1 MSHAF
6 TDQDIQQLEHGEGQR
21 LYGDGALVVLK
32 GMLEAGISYFCGYPG
47 SPTSNLID
55 AAADA
60 YEKVLKPR
68 GIYMES
74 SANEMSAAAMCTA
87 SCYTPVRGAVT
98 WKVLGNGVATDVLDH
113 VSQIGVEGGTV
124 IVVGEDYGVSS
135 TTVAQRTLPWAMKSG
150 IVVIDPRADQQL
162 LLKLT
167 RESFELSEASNTV
180 VALLLRPQLSHAN
193 AEVKTANN
201 APSRYNTHDKIQF
214 SVAEPHRYPLPPNT
228 QRQEVERYTDRLPR
242 AEKYILANELNEKF
256 GQGDGKIGLITH
268 GTVFNTTLRV
278 LSLLGLAD
286 ERGALDP
293 AIDLLQLNV
302 VNPLCPEQLVDFM
315 SSKEQVLLIEE
326 GQPDLIEK
334 QLRSLLH
341 ERDIKVPFTGHDL
354 IPGVGE
360 LVPGRLIGPLSE
372 FMAQHL
378 PERADEIKQRAAD
391 KLQRQQM
398 AAKLFPKPVTPRPP
412 TFCTGC
418 PERPVFS
425 QMKINEMLTGNK
437 DWHATDV
444 GCYGM
449 AGLAPF
455 NMADSNM
462 GMGGGLAAATA
473 LSAMSEQHNVSVV
486 GDGTLW
492 HSAMNT
498 CVVNGIYNQQD
509 ATYVVLDNKW
519 TAMTGAHENPN
530 SGPQL
535 TGEAGGGDLNIERTF
550 KAMGVKQ
557 IVKANPYKFKD
568 FQKKLKQIQEPKEP
582 QLRVIISEAECQLQ
596 RQRTVKPLR
605 RKMLAAGERVEV
617 ERLGVDNDVCVGD
630 HACMRVNGCPS
641 LTLNES
647 NNTLKSTQVA
657 AIDTNCVGC
666 GVCGEIAHAARLC
679 PSFHKV
685 TVSHNIG
692 WYEKLWDNL
701 KALLIPVGVKATGEA
716 TEGVG

>member
-1 MSHAF
+1 MSHAY
-6 TDQDIQQLEHGEGQR
+6 TAADIAQLEHGTGQT

-32 GMLEAGISYFCGYPG
+32 AMLESGVSYFGGYPG
-47 SPTSNLID
+47 SPTANLID

-60 YEKVLKPR
+60 YEPVLKKY
-68 GIYMES
+68 GVYMES

-98 WKVLGNGVATDVLDH
+98 WKVLGNGVSTDVIDH
-113 VSQIGVEGGTV
+113 VSQIGIEGAAV
-124 IVVGEDYGVSS
+124 LVVGEDYGVSS

-150 IVVIDPRADQQL
+150 IIVVDPRADQQVL
-162 LLKLT
+162 HRMT
-167 RESFELSEASNTV
+167 RESFELSHESGCV

-193 AEVKTANN
+193 ARVQVGDNRKGEFNVQ
-201 APSRYNTHDKIQF
+201 DKLKM

-228 QRQEVERYTDRLPR
+228 QRQEIERYSQRLPK
-242 AEKYILANELNEKF
+242 AVDYIVEHGLNERF
-256 GQGDGKIGLITH
+256 GNPQGRIGLITH
-268 GTVFNTTLRV
+268 GTVYNTTVRL
-278 LSLLGLAD
+278 LSLLGLSD
-286 ERGALDP
+286 DSGHQLHDS
-293 AIDLLQLNV
+293 IDLLQLNV
-302 VNPLCPEQLVDFM
+302 VYPLGEEQIVEFM
-315 SSKEQVLLIEE
+315 KDKDAVLLIEE
-326 GQPDLIEK
+326 GQPDLIEQK
-334 QLRSLLH
+334 IRTILH
-341 ERDIKVPFTGHDL
+341 QRGIRTPFFGHDKVS
-354 IPGVGE
+354 GVGE
-360 LVPGRLIGPLSE
+360 LVPGKLLPSLRDFFVE
-372 FMAQHL
+372 QM
-378 PERADEIKQRAAD
+378 PERADDLVARAD
-391 KLQRQQM
+391 EKLGRAQK
-398 AAKLFPKPVTPRPP
+398 AAALFPRPVTPRPP

-425 QMKINEMLTGNK
+425 QMKIQEMLTGRK

-498 CVVNGIYNQQD
+498 CVVNGLYNKQD

-535 TGEAGGGDLNIERTF
+535 TGEPGGGDLNIERTF
-550 KAMGVKQ
+550 KAMGVKE
-557 IVKANPYKFKD
+557 IVKTNPYNFRD
-568 FQKKLKQIQEPKEP
+568 FQKKLKKIQEPKDP
-582 QLRVIISEAECQLQ
+582 QLRVLISEAECQLQ
-596 RQRTVKPLR
+596 RQRSVRPARAKA
-605 RKMLAAGERVEV
+605 LAAGERVEI
-617 ERLGVDNDVCVGD
+617 ERLGVDDEVCVGD

-641 LTLNES
+641 LTLEEGP
-647 NNTLKSTQVA
+647 NTLKSAPVA
-657 AIDTNCVGC
+657 KIDTTCVGC
-666 GVCGEIAHAARLC
+666 GVCGEIAHAAKLC

-685 TVSHNIG
+685 TVTKNQS
-692 WYEKLWDNL
+692 WFEKLWHRMTD
-701 KALLIPVGVKATGEA
+701 LLIPGRAIGTA
-716 TEGVG
+716 

>member
-6 TDQDIQQLEHGEGQR
+6 SDKDVQQLEHGEGQK

-32 GMLEAGISYFCGYPG
+32 GMLEAGISYFGGYPG
-47 SPTSNLID
+47 APTSNLID
-55 AAADA
+55 AAADSYKA
-60 YEKVLKPR
+60 VLEPR

-74 SANEMSAAAMCTA
+74 SANEMSAAAMCTT
-87 SCYTPVRGAVT
+87 SCYTPIRGAVT

-113 VSQIGVEGGTV
+113 VSQIGVEGGTLV
-124 IVVGEDYGVSS
+124 VVGEDYGVSS

-167 RESFELSEASNTV
+167 RMSFELSEASNTV

-193 AEVKTANN
+193 AEIKTGNN
-201 APSRYNTHDKIQF
+201 AQPRFNTKDKIKA

-242 AEKYILANELNEKF
+242 AEKFVVANDLNERF
-256 GQGDGKIGLITH
+256 GSKQAKIGIITH
-268 GTVFNTTLRV
+268 GTVFNTVMRV
-278 LSLLGLAD
+278 FAILGLAD
-286 ERGALDP
+286 EQGNMDP
-293 AIDLLQLNV
+293 AFDLLQLNV
-302 VNPLCPEQLVDFM
+302 INPLCEDQIADFM
-315 SSKEQVLLIEE
+315 ADKDHVLLVEE
-326 GQPDLIEK
+326 GQPDLLEK
-334 QLRSLLH
+334 QIRSLLH
-341 ERDIKVPFTGHDL
+341 QRGITTPFTGHDL

-360 LVPGRLIGPLSE
+360 LVPGKLIGPLSE
-372 FMAQHL
+372 FTATHL
-378 PERADEIKQRAAD
+378 PEQAEQIKKLAAE
-391 KLQRQQM
+391 KIERQQM

-425 QMKINEMLTGNK
+425 QMKINEMLTGEK

-498 CVVNGIYNQQD
+498 CVVNGIYNKQD

-530 SGPQL
+530 SGALL
-535 TGEAGGGDLNIERTF
+535 TGEKGGGDLNIERTF

-557 IVKANPYKFKD
+557 VVKADPYKFKD
-568 FQKKLKQIQEPKEP
+568 FQKKLKKIQAPKEP
-582 QLRVIISEAECQLQ
+582 QLRVIISEGECQLQ
-596 RQRTVKPLR
+596 RQRTVKPER
-605 RKMLAAGERVEV
+605 RKLLAAGARVEV

-641 LTLNES
+641 LTLNDS
-647 NNTLKSTQVA
+647 DNLLKSAKVA
-657 AIDTNCVGC
+657 AIDTTCVGC

-685 TVSHNIG
+685 TVTHNVF
-692 WYEKLWDNL
+692 WYEKLWGRI
-701 KALLIPVGVKATGEA
+701 KSMLIPVDSTAVAG
-716 TEGVG
+716 

>member
-1 MSHAF
+1 MSHSFSAA
-6 TDQDIQQLEHGEGQR
+6 DVQQLEYGEGQR

-32 GMLEAGISYFCGYPG
+32 GMLEAGISYFGGYPG
-47 SPTSNLID
+47 APTSNLID
-55 AAADA
+55 AAADS
-60 YEKVLKPR
+60 YEAVLKPR

-87 SCYTPVRGAVT
+87 SCYTPIRGAVT
-98 WKVLGNGVATDVLDH
+98 WKVLGNGVATDVIDH
-113 VSQIGVEGGTV
+113 VSQIGVKGGAV

-135 TTVAQRTLPWAMKSG
+135 TTIAQRTLPWAMKSG
-150 IVVIDPRADQQL
+150 ILVIDPRADQQL
-162 LLKLT
+162 LLELT
-167 RESFELSEASNTV
+167 RISFELSEASNAV

-193 AEVKTANN
+193 AQVKVGNN
-201 APSRYNTHDKIQF
+201 VQPRYNTKDKIQF

-242 AEKYILANELNEKF
+242 AEQFIIDNNLNERF
-256 GQGDGKIGLITH
+256 GNDSGKIGLITH
-268 GTVFNTTLRV
+268 GTVFNTTMRL
-278 LSLLGLAD
+278 LSVLGLAD
-286 ERGALDP
+286 ESGNLDP
-293 AIDLLQLNV
+293 AFDLLQLNV
-302 VNPLCPEQLVDFM
+302 VNPLCLDQIADFM
-315 SSKEQVLLIEE
+315 ADKEQVLLIEE

-334 QLRSLLH
+334 QIRSLLH
-341 ERDIKVPFTGHDL
+341 ERKIDTPFSGHDL
-354 IPGVGE
+354 IPSVGE
-360 LVPGRLIGPLSE
+360 LIPGKLIGPLAE
-372 FMAQHL
+372 FTAQHL
-378 PERADEIKQRAAD
+378 PEKADDIRARAAA
-391 KLQRQQM
+391 KTERQQM
-398 AAKLFPKPVTPRPP
+398 AAKLFSKPVTPRPP

-425 QMKINEMLTGNK
+425 QMKINEMLTGEK

-473 LSAMSEQHNVSVV
+473 LSAMSDQHNVSVV

-498 CVVNGIYNQQD
+498 CVVNGLYNRQD
-509 ATYVVLDNKW
+509 ATYVVLDNNW

-550 KAMGVKQ
+550 KAMGVKH

-568 FQKKLKQIQEPKEP
+568 FQKKLKKIQKPKEP

-596 RQRTVKPLR
+596 RQRTVKPER
-605 RKMLAAGERVEV
+605 KKMLAAGERVEV

-641 LTLNES
+641 LTLNDS
-647 NNTLKSTQVA
+647 DNKLKSTQVA
-657 AIDTNCVGC
+657 AIDTTCVGC

-685 TVSHNIG
+685 TVIHNIN
-692 WYEKLWDNL
+692 WYEKLWIKL
-701 KALLIPVGVKATGEA
+701 KSILIPVGRTALAG
-716 TEGVG
+716 

>member
-1 MSHAF
+1 MGHAF
-6 TDQDIQQLEHGEGQR
+6 SEADIQQLEHGEGQR

-32 GMLEAGISYFCGYPG
+32 GMLEAGISYFGGYPG
-47 SPTSNLID
+47 APTSNLID

-60 YEKVLKPR
+60 YEAVLKPR

-87 SCYTPVRGAVT
+87 SCYTPIRGAVT

-113 VSQIGVEGGTV
+113 VSQIGVKGGAVV
-124 IVVGEDYGVSS
+124 IVGEDYGVSS

-150 IVVIDPRADQQL
+150 ILVIDPRADQQL
-162 LLKLT
+162 LLELT
-167 RESFELSEASNTV
+167 RISFELSEASNAV

-193 AEVKTANN
+193 AEVKVSSNQQ
-201 APSRYNTHDKIQF
+201 PRYNTKDKIEF

-228 QRQEVERYTDRLPR
+228 QRQEVERYSDRLPR
-242 AEKYILANELNEKF
+242 AEQFILDNDLNERF
-256 GQGDGKIGLITH
+256 GRSDGRLGLITH
-268 GTVFNTTLRV
+268 GTVFNTTMRV

-286 ERGALDP
+286 ENGNLDP
-293 AIDLLQLNV
+293 AFDLLQLNV
-302 VNPLCPEQLVDFM
+302 VNPLCLDQIADFM
-315 SSKEQVLLIEE
+315 ADKEQVLLIEE

-334 QLRSLLH
+334 QIRSLLH
-341 ERDIKVPFTGHDL
+341 ERKIDTPFTGHDL

-360 LVPGRLIGPLSE
+360 LLPGKLIGPLAE
-372 FMAQHL
+372 FTAQHL
-378 PERADEIKQRAAD
+378 PEKADDIKARAAE
-391 KLQRQQM
+391 KIERQQM
-398 AAKLFPKPVTPRPP
+398 AAKLFSKPVTPRPP

-425 QMKINEMLTGNK
+425 QMKINEMLTGEK

-473 LSAMSEQHNVSVV
+473 LSAMSSQHNVSVV

-498 CVVNGIYNQQD
+498 CVVNGLYNQQD

-568 FQKKLKQIQEPKEP
+568 FQKKLKKIQAPKDP

-596 RQRTVKPLR
+596 RQRSVKPE
-605 RKMLAAGERVEV
+605 RKRMLAAGERVEV

-641 LTLNES
+641 LTLDDS
-647 NNTLKSTQVA
+647 NNKLKSTQVA
-657 AIDTNCVGC
+657 AIDTTCVGC

-685 TVSHNIG
+685 TVTHNIN
-692 WYEKLWDNL
+692 WYEKLWL
-701 KALLIPVGVKATGEA
+701 KLKSVLIPVGRTAAAG
-716 TEGVG
+716 

>member
-6 TDQDIQQLEHGEGQR
+6 SDKDVQQLEHGEGQK

-32 GMLEAGISYFCGYPG
+32 GLLEAGISYFGGYPG
-47 SPTSNLID
+47 APTSNLID
-55 AAADA
+55 AAADSYKA
-60 YEKVLKPR
+60 VLEPR

-74 SANEMSAAAMCTA
+74 SANEMSAAAMCTT
-87 SCYTPVRGAVT
+87 SCYTPIRGAVT

-124 IVVGEDYGVSS
+124 VVVGEDYGVSS

-167 RESFELSEASNTV
+167 KMSFELSEASNTV

-193 AEVKTANN
+193 AEIKTGNN
-201 APSRYNTHDKIQF
+201 AQPRFNTKEKIKA

-242 AEKYILANELNEKF
+242 AEKFVIANELNERF
-256 GQGDGKIGLITH
+256 GRQDAKIGIITH
-268 GTVFNTTLRV
+268 GTVFNTVMRV
-278 LSLLGLAD
+278 FSILGLAD
-286 ERGALDP
+286 EQGEMDP
-293 AIDLLQLNV
+293 AFDLLQLNV
-302 VNPLCPEQLVDFM
+302 INPLCEDQIADFM
-315 SSKEQVLLIEE
+315 ADKDHVLLVEE
-326 GQPDLIEK
+326 GQPDLLEK
-334 QLRSLLH
+334 QIRSLLH
-341 ERDIKVPFTGHDL
+341 QRGITTPFTGHDL

-360 LVPGRLIGPLSE
+360 LVPGKLIGPLSE
-372 FMAQHL
+372 FAAGHL
-378 PERADEIKQRAAD
+378 PERAEQIKKLAAE
-391 KLQRQQM
+391 KIERQQM
-398 AAKLFPKPVTPRPP
+398 AAKLFPRPVTPRPP

-425 QMKINEMLTGNK
+425 QMKINEMLTGEK

-498 CVVNGIYNQQD
+498 CVVNGIYNKQD

-530 SGPQL
+530 TGPLL
-535 TGEAGGGDLNIERTF
+535 TGEDGGGDLNIERTF

-568 FQKKLKQIQEPKEP
+568 FQKKLKKIQEPKEP

-596 RQRTVKPLR
+596 KQRSVKPER
-605 RKMLAAGERVEV
+605 RKLLAAGARVEV
-617 ERLGVDNDVCVGD
+617 ERLGVDNEVCVGD

-641 LTLNES
+641 LTLNTSENS
-647 NNTLKSTQVA
+647 LKSAQVA
-657 AIDTNCVGC
+657 AIDTTCVGC

-685 TVSHNIG
+685 TVTHNVL
-692 WYEKLWDNL
+692 WYEKLWGRI
-701 KALLIPVGVKATGEA
+701 KSILIPVDSTAVTG
-716 TEGVG
+716 

>member
-1 MSHAF
+1 MGHAF
-6 TDQDIQQLEHGEGQR
+6 SEADVQQLEFGEGQR

-32 GMLEAGISYFCGYPG
+32 GMLEAGISYFGGYPG
-47 SPTSNLID
+47 APTSNLID

-60 YEKVLKPR
+60 YEAVLKPR

-87 SCYTPVRGAVT
+87 SCYTPIRGAVT

-113 VSQIGVEGGTV
+113 VSQIGVKGGAVV
-124 IVVGEDYGVSS
+124 IVGEDYGVSS

-150 IVVIDPRADQQL
+150 ILVIDPRADQQL
-162 LLKLT
+162 LLELT
-167 RESFELSEASNTV
+167 RISFDLSEASNAV

-193 AEVKTANN
+193 AEVKVSSNQQ
-201 APSRYNTHDKIQF
+201 PRYNTKDKIEF

-228 QRQEVERYTDRLPR
+228 QRQEIERYSDRLPR
-242 AEKYILANELNEKF
+242 AEQFILDNDLNERF
-256 GQGDGKIGLITH
+256 GSSDGRIGLITH
-268 GTVFNTTLRV
+268 GTVFNTTMRV

-286 ERGALDP
+286 ENGNLDP
-293 AIDLLQLNV
+293 AFDLLQLNV
-302 VNPLCPEQLVDFM
+302 VNPLCLDQIADFM
-315 SSKEQVLLIEE
+315 AGKEQVLLIEE

-334 QLRSLLH
+334 QIRSLLH
-341 ERDIKVPFTGHDL
+341 ERKIDTPFSGHDL

-360 LVPGRLIGPLSE
+360 LLPGKLIGPLAE
-372 FMAQHL
+372 FTAQHL
-378 PERADEIKQRAAD
+378 PEKADDIKARAAE
-391 KLQRQQM
+391 KTERQQM
-398 AAKLFPKPVTPRPP
+398 AAKLFSKPVTPRPP

-425 QMKINEMLTGNK
+425 QMKINEMLTGEK

-473 LSAMSEQHNVSVV
+473 LSAMSSQHNVSVV

-498 CVVNGIYNQQD
+498 CVVNGLYNQQD

-568 FQKKLKQIQEPKEP
+568 FQKKLKKIQAPKDP

-596 RQRTVKPLR
+596 RQRSVKPER
-605 RKMLAAGERVEV
+605 KKMLAAGERVEV

-641 LTLNES
+641 LTLDDS
-647 NNTLKSTQVA
+647 NNKLKSTQVA
-657 AIDTNCVGC
+657 AIDTTCVGC

-685 TVSHNIG
+685 TVTHNIN
-692 WYEKLWDNL
+692 WYEKLWL
-701 KALLIPVGVKATGEA
+701 KLKSVLIPVGRTAAAG
-716 TEGVG
+716 

>member
-6 TDQDIQQLEHGEGQR
+6 TDTDIQQLEFGDGQR

-32 GMLEAGISYFCGYPG
+32 GLLEAGISYFGGYPG
-47 SPTSNLID
+47 APTSNLID
-55 AAADA
+55 AAADS
-60 YEKVLKPR
+60 YEAVLKPR

-87 SCYTPVRGAVT
+87 SCYTPIRGAVT

-113 VSQIGVEGGTV
+113 VSQIGVTGGAVV
-124 IVVGEDYGVSS
+124 IVGEDYGVSS

-150 IVVIDPRADQQL
+150 ILVIDPRADQQL

-167 RESFELSEASNTV
+167 RMSFELSEASNAV

-193 AEVKTANN
+193 AQVKTGTNVQ
-201 APSRYNTHDKIQF
+201 PRYNTKDKIAF

-242 AEKYILANELNEKF
+242 AEKFIVDNDLNERF
-256 GQGDGKIGLITH
+256 GNRSGKIGLITH
-268 GTVFNTTLRV
+268 GTVFNTVMRV
-278 LSLLGLAD
+278 FSLLGLAD
-286 ERGALDP
+286 EQGNMDDTF
-293 AIDLLQLNV
+293 DLLQLNV
-302 VNPLCPEQLVDFM
+302 INPLCLDQIADFM
-315 SSKEQVLLIEE
+315 AGKDHVLLIEE

-334 QLRSLLH
+334 QIRSLLH
-341 ERDIKVPFTGHDL
+341 QRKIDTPFTGHEL

-360 LVPGRLIGPLSE
+360 LVPGKLIGPLSE
-372 FMAQHL
+372 FAAEHL
-378 PERADEIKQRAAD
+378 PDRADDIKRRAAE
-391 KLQRQQM
+391 KTERQQM
-398 AAKLFPKPVTPRPP
+398 AAKLFSKPVTPRPP

-425 QMKINEMLTGNK
+425 QMKINEMLTGHK

-473 LSAMSEQHNVSVV
+473 LSAMSKQPNVSVV

-498 CVVNGIYNQQD
+498 CVVNGLYNQQD

-568 FQKKLKQIQEPKEP
+568 FQKKLKKIQAPKEP

-596 RQRTVKPLR
+596 RQRTVKPER

-641 LTLNES
+641 LTLEES
-647 NNTLKSTQVA
+647 NNKLKSAPVA
-657 AIDTNCVGC
+657 AIDTTCVGC

-685 TVSHNIG
+685 TVTHNIN
-692 WYEKLWDNL
+692 WYEKLWIKL
-701 KALLIPVGVKATGEA
+701 KSLLMPIGQPATAGH
-716 TEGVG
+716 

>member
-1 MSHAF
+1 MGHAF
-6 TDQDIQQLEHGEGQR
+6 SEADVQQLEFGEGQR

-32 GMLEAGISYFCGYPG
+32 GMLEAGISYFGGYPG
-47 SPTSNLID
+47 APTSNLID

-60 YEKVLKPR
+60 YEAVLKPR

-87 SCYTPVRGAVT
+87 SCYTPIRGAVT

-113 VSQIGVEGGTV
+113 VSQIGVKGGAVV
-124 IVVGEDYGVSS
+124 IVGEDYGVSS

-150 IVVIDPRADQQL
+150 ILVIDPRADQQL
-162 LLKLT
+162 LLELT
-167 RESFELSEASNTV
+167 RISFDLSEASNAV

-193 AEVKTANN
+193 AEVKVSSNQQ
-201 APSRYNTHDKIQF
+201 PRYNTKDKIEF

-228 QRQEVERYTDRLPR
+228 QRQEVERYSDRLPR
-242 AEKYILANELNEKF
+242 AEQFILDNDLNERF
-256 GQGDGKIGLITH
+256 GSSDGRIGLITH
-268 GTVFNTTLRV
+268 GTVFNTTMRV

-286 ERGALDP
+286 ENGNLDP
-293 AIDLLQLNV
+293 AFDLLQLNV
-302 VNPLCPEQLVDFM
+302 VNPLCLDQIADFM
-315 SSKEQVLLIEE
+315 AGKEQVLLIEE

-334 QLRSLLH
+334 QIRSLLH
-341 ERDIKVPFTGHDL
+341 ERKIDTPFTGHDL

-360 LVPGRLIGPLSE
+360 LLPGKLIGPLAK
-372 FMAQHL
+372 FTAQHL
-378 PERADEIKQRAAD
+378 PEKSDDIKARAAE
-391 KLQRQQM
+391 KTERQQM
-398 AAKLFPKPVTPRPP
+398 AAKLFSKPVTPRPP

-425 QMKINEMLTGNK
+425 QMKINEMLTGEK

-473 LSAMSEQHNVSVV
+473 LSAMSSQHNVSVV

-498 CVVNGIYNQQD
+498 CVVNGLYNQQD

-568 FQKKLKQIQEPKEP
+568 FQKKLKKIQAPKDP

-596 RQRTVKPLR
+596 RQRSVKPE
-605 RKMLAAGERVEV
+605 RKRMLAAGERVEV

-641 LTLNES
+641 LTLDDS
-647 NNTLKSTQVA
+647 NNKLKSTQVA
-657 AIDTNCVGC
+657 AIDTTCVGC

-685 TVSHNIG
+685 TVTHNIN
-692 WYEKLWDNL
+692 WYEKLWL
-701 KALLIPVGVKATGEA
+701 KLKSVLIPVGRTAAAG
-716 TEGVG
+716 

>member
-6 TDQDIQQLEHGEGQR
+6 SDKDVQQLEHGEGQK

-32 GMLEAGISYFCGYPG
+32 GMLEAGISYFGGYPG
-47 SPTSNLID
+47 APTSNLID
-55 AAADA
+55 AAADS
-60 YEKVLKPR
+60 YQTVLEPR

-74 SANEMSAAAMCTA
+74 SANEMSAAAMCTT
-87 SCYTPVRGAVT
+87 SCYTPIRGAVT

-124 IVVGEDYGVSS
+124 VVVGEDYGVSS

-167 RESFELSEASNTV
+167 RMSFELSEASNTV

-193 AEVKTANN
+193 AEVETGNN
-201 APSRYNTHDKIQF
+201 AQPRFNTKDKIKA
-214 SVAEPHRYPLPPNT
+214 SIAEPHRYPLPPNT
-228 QRQEVERYTDRLPR
+228 QRQEIERYSDRLPR
-242 AEKYILANELNEKF
+242 AEKFVVANDLNERF
-256 GQGDGKIGLITH
+256 GSQQANIGIITH
-268 GTVFNTTLRV
+268 GTVFNTVMRV
-278 LSLLGLAD
+278 FSILGLAD
-286 ERGALDP
+286 EQGNMDP
-293 AIDLLQLNV
+293 AFDLLQLNV
-302 VNPLCPEQLVDFM
+302 INPLCENQIADFM
-315 SSKEQVLLIEE
+315 ADKEHVLLVEE
-326 GQPDLIEK
+326 GQPDLLEK
-334 QLRSLLH
+334 QIRSLLH
-341 ERDIKVPFTGHDL
+341 QRGITTPFTGHDL

-360 LVPGRLIGPLSE
+360 LVPGKLIAPLSE
-372 FMAQHL
+372 FAATHL
-378 PERADEIKQRAAD
+378 PEQAEEIKQRAAE
-391 KLQRQQM
+391 KIERQQM

-425 QMKINEMLTGNK
+425 QMKINEMLTGEK

-498 CVVNGIYNQQD
+498 CVVNGIYNKQD

-530 SGPQL
+530 SGPLL
-535 TGEAGGGDLNIERTF
+535 TGEDGGGDLNIERTF

-568 FQKKLKQIQEPKEP
+568 FQKKLKKIQEPKEP

-596 RQRTVKPLR
+596 RQRSVKPER
-605 RKMLAAGERVEV
+605 RKLLAAGARVEV

-641 LTLNES
+641 LTLDKS
-647 NNTLKSTQVA
+647 NNLLKSAQVA
-657 AIDTNCVGC
+657 AIDTTCVGC

-685 TVSHNIG
+685 TVTHNVL
-692 WYEKLWDNL
+692 WYEKLWGRI
-701 KALLIPVGVKATGEA
+701 KSILIPVDSTAVTG
-716 TEGVG
+716 